1 MAKSFK
7 KNRPSVTQEM
17 WGCLLPQQQQQQQ
30 QPSCSESIQVIPA
43 LGKWG
48 RYKLLC
54 KSSVYL
60 CFPFNKISL
69 AFLSLFL
76 LLSAGHLRAL
86 PLM

>member
-1 MAKSFK
+1 MAKSHK
-7 KNRPSVTQEM
+7 KTQPLVNTREM
-17 WGCLLPQQQQQQQ
+17 QGCSLARQQRLR
-30 QPSCSESIQVIPA
+30 CSESIQVIPA

>member
-7 KNRPSVTQEM
+7 KNQPSVTQEM
-17 WGCLLPQQQQQQQ
+17 WGCLLPQQQQQQ
-30 QPSCSESIQVIPA
+30 PRCSESIQVIPA

>member
-1 MAKSFK
+1 MAKRHK
-7 KNRPSVTQEM
+7 KNHPSVNTSEM
-17 WGCLLPQQQQQQQ
+17 WGCLLPRQQRLR
-30 QPSCSESIQVIPA
+30 CSESIQVIPA

>member
-1 MAKSFK
+1 M
-7 KNRPSVTQEM
+7 R
-17 WGCLLPQQQQQQQ
+17 GCLLPQRQWLRR
-30 QPSCSESIQVIPA
+30 SESIQVIPA

>member
-1 MAKSFK
+1 MAKSRK
-7 KNRPSVTQEM
+7 KKQPLVNTREM
-17 WGCLLPQQQQQQQ
+17 QGCSLAQRQRLR
-30 QPSCSESIQVIPA
+30 CSESIQVIPA